1 MAGRSLVLTAEP
13 GAGKSS
19 VVPLLAADEVEGQ
32 VLVLEPRR
40 LAARATAAR
49 LSELASECSGVGD
62 LIGLTI
68 RGERKHSARTKIEVV
83 TEAILTARLQRDPEL
98 PGVGAIVFDEFHERN
113 LHSDLGLAMCLE
125 VRSTIRPE
133 LALIVMSATLDA
145 APVAKL
151 LATDNVI
158 EVPGRTFPVETVHLR
173 RPSDA
178 GWTAAVADAA
188 RLAGREVAGD
198 VLVFVPGRREIDQV
212 SRALNDGSREVLGLH
227 GGSSNDVQQAVLRR
241 SRKARTIVA
250 TSVAETSVTL
260 PGIEAVVDGGRLRR
274 ARFDPISGLG
284 RLETVNVTRFAADQR
299 RGRAGRVGPGRCYR
313 LWSTEDH
320 RHLDDAVPPEIADGD
335 PLPVAFELARWGDP
349 NATSLPLLDHPGPDR
364 LAAGRG
370 ILQQLGLVVG
380 DGTLTARGQAASQ
393 LGVHPRVGQLLI
405 SAKETG
411 RLDDALPVAAI
422 LDSDSWPAAPD
433 LEAEIDRRRNELGR
447 SVSRLRRRL
456 QNQRLAEPPTASRG
470 RSGSDVAE
478 LLANAWPDRI
488 AASRAK
494 RDGHFLLASGREVRL
509 AGDSS
514 LSGSDF
520 LVVAEADG
528 DLRAATIRR
537 AVGLDRATL
546 LAAASDHIE
555 WIDHVEW
562 SDRNDDILSERQQRL
577 GSIVLHRENLAKP
590 NPEAV
595 EQALQVGLRRNGLEL
610 LVWSDTALSIRD
622 RLAWLHQADPARWP
636 AMTDEALLDRL
647 DEWLDLSQCRTPAQ
661 VRKLGVGR
669 RLLDLLGWEERAAV
683 DEQAPTSLTVPGG
696 GERSINYSSGRPVWP
711 VRIQHLFGLDRH
723 PTLGP
728 NQEPVT
734 IELLSPAN
742 RPAQVTT
749 DLPGFWRGSYAS
761 VRADLRGRYPK
772 HPWPER
778 PWEHED

>member
-1 MAGRSLVLTAEP
+1 M
-13 GAGKSS
+13 
-19 VVPLLAADEVEGQ
+19 PLLAADEVEGQ

-49 LSELASECSGVGD
+49 LSELATECSGVGD
-62 LIGLTI
+62 LVGLTI
-68 RGERKHSARTKIEVV
+68 RGERKHSARTRIEVV

-98 PGVGAIVFDEFHERN
+98 PGVGAIIFDEFHERN

-133 LALIVMSATLDA
+133 LALVVMSATLDA
-145 APVAKL
+145 LPAAQL
-151 LATDNVI
+151 LDTDNVI
-158 EVPGRTFPVETVHLR
+158 EVPGRTFPVETVHLS
-173 RPSDA
+173 RPTDA

-188 RLAGREVAGD
+188 RLAGREVTGD
-198 VLVFVPGRREIDQV
+198 VLVFVPGRREIDHV
-212 SRALNDGSREVLGLH
+212 SRALRGDGREVLGLH

-241 SRKARTIVA
+241 SDTARTIVA

-274 ARFDPISGLG
+274 ARFDPVSGLG

-335 PLPVAFELARWGDP
+335 PLPVAFELARWGDSD
-349 NATSLPLLDHPGPDR
+349 ATSLPLLDHPGADR

-370 ILQQLGLVVG
+370 ILEQLGLVTP

-405 SAKETG
+405 TATEVG
-411 RLDDALPVAAI
+411 QLDYALPVAAI

-447 SVSRLRRRL
+447 GMSRLRRRL
-456 QNQRLAEPPTASRG
+456 EKLRLPAAPAPSSGTSTA
-470 RSGSDVAE
+470 DVAE
-478 LLANAWPDRI
+478 LLARAWPDRI
-488 AASRAK
+488 AASRPT

-509 AGDSS
+509 TGDSS
-514 LSGSDF
+514 LSGADF

-537 AVGLDRATL
+537 AVSLDRATL
-546 LAAASDHIE
+546 LNAAADHIQRL
-555 WIDHVEW
+555 DHVEW
-562 SDRNDDILSERQQRL
+562 NDRNDDILSERQQRL
-577 GSIVLHRENLAKP
+577 GSIVLHRETLAKP
-590 NPEAV
+590 DPVAV
-595 EQALQVGLRRNGLEL
+595 EKALQVGLRRTGLDL
-610 LVWSDTALSIRD
+610 LVWSDTALSLRH
-622 RLAWLHQADPARWP
+622 RLAWLHHADPSRWP

-669 RLLDLLGWEERAAV
+669 RLLDLLGWEERAAL
-683 DEQAPTSLTVPGG
+683 DELAPTSLPVPGG
-696 GERSINYSSGRPVWP
+696 GERGIDYSSGRPVWP
-711 VRIQHLFGLDRH
+711 VRIQHLFGLDQH

-728 NQEPVT
+728 QQQPVT

-749 DLPGFWRGSYAS
+749 DLPGFWRGSYAN

-778 PWEHED
+778 PWEYER